1 MIAFYN
7 QMTSCSIWHECYLP
21 LPRLVHKIVNS
32 PLAAEF
38 RAGQSVLDLIISTK
52 PEHGLA
58 FDDPYIRVG
67 AGVGV
72 PMLDV
77 GYWLGMDTRDLV
89 EKHTVGEDQVLE
101 TLTSLLARLRAETKV
116 ADDPD
121 E

>member
-1 MIAFYN
+1 
-7 QMTSCSIWHECYLP
+7 
-21 LPRLVHKIVNS
+21 
-32 PLAAEF
+32 
-38 RAGQSVLDLIISTK
+38 
-52 PEHGLA
+52 
-58 FDDPYIRVG
+58 
-67 AGVGV
+67 
-72 PMLDV
+72 MLDV